1 MLTGRKRRLASPQ
14 QNLMEDR
21 WREQDWRI
29 SILQQSSCG
38 GWAEDHS
45 HQIQVGINLL
55 ASRAKQ
61 QFSLIFNFKLMF
73 CDQFMI
79 GCQIDGKQFEPVE
92 TNVILSSF
100 SFQLTH
106 SLEETPRRVR
116 MHVKAGALSLPW
128 NEGPCR

>member
-1 MLTGRKRRLASPQ
+1 
-14 QNLMEDR
+14 
-21 WREQDWRI
+21 
-29 SILQQSSCG
+29 
-38 GWAEDHS
+38 
-45 HQIQVGINLL
+45 
-55 ASRAKQ
+55 
-61 QFSLIFNFKLMF
+61 
-73 CDQFMI
+73 MI

>member
-1 MLTGRKRRLASPQ
+1 
-14 QNLMEDR
+14 
-21 WREQDWRI
+21 
-29 SILQQSSCG
+29 
-38 GWAEDHS
+38 
-45 HQIQVGINLL
+45 
-55 ASRAKQ
+55 
-61 QFSLIFNFKLMF
+61 
-73 CDQFMI
+73 MI

-128 NEGPCR
+128 NEGPCRQRRKSLSGVSRRTEVHEELFFAQITHPPPC